1 MGHVKQGRHVLSGK
15 ILGACSNN
23 FPEKWKLQ
31 IFTTNRKV
39 WPSYSDL
46 RIHFDFLSTGFR
58 ESRNPQTNKHI
69 PQSSIFSCFGC
80 TFCYVFCNDL
90 IYFCPIFSLGA
101 LLFATTPLW
110 NWDSVTKQII
120 FPCFSPTINHIIY
133 WIFNQCSSS
142 TAMISLVFFF
152 VAANLWGSKFQ
163 ENKHLVRHK

>member
-69 PQSSIFSCFGC
+69 PQSSIFSCFDC

-90 IYFCPIFSLGA
+90 IYFVP
-101 LLFATTPLW
+101 
-110 NWDSVTKQII
+110 
-120 FPCFSPTINHIIY
+120 FSPSVLFYLLPLRYGIGTLSRSKSYSHVSRLPLIISY
-133 WIFNQCSSS
+133 IEYS
-142 TAMISLVFFF
+142 TNVQVVLQWFLLYSFSWQLICGGQNFKKT
-152 VAANLWGSKFQ
+152 NI
-163 ENKHLVRHK
+163 